1 MKSVVNKGTK
11 SSMRDNN
18 DDAADTGQDEPREV
32 KSYQRKTPGV
42 KIMFTS
48 K

>member
-32 KSYQRKTPGV
+32 KSY
-42 KIMFTS
+42 
-48 K
+48 